1 MNEIH
6 KTNLTDQTKYRLNE
20 ISKIENYFNSE
31 VNQRKSCIKKLSK
44 YITTFDY
51 IDKVLIVLIATS
63 GGVPIISLTS
73 VVGTPVGI
81 ASAILTLIFSLT
93 KGIIKKLLS
102 ITRSKKK
109 KHCKILMLAKSK
121 LNSIETLVSKAMIDM
136 EISHEEFLTIM
147 KEKNKYEKMKE
158 M

>member
-63 GGVPIISLTS
+63 GGVSIISLA
-73 VVGTPVGI
+73 PVGI
-81 ASAILTLIFSLT
+81 ASTSFTLIFSLT
-93 KGIIKKLLS
+93 TEIIKKLQHN
-102 ITRSKKK
+102 KKQ
-109 KHCKILMLAKSK
+109 
-121 LNSIETLVSKAMIDM
+121 
-136 EISHEEFLTIM
+136 
-147 KEKNKYEKMKE
+147 KEKAL
-158 M
+158 